1 MHTPRNNTTRKGSK
15 VLSTTTTDVALSE
28 ANNANGEVD
37 YPLQGIVLIALG
49 IGTFSLQDVIIRSI
63 GDTYPGFEIMFIRGL
78 VALGPIF
85 LIVLYSGGVQ
95 TLKVRHF
102 GLNVLRGLLGLIS
115 YTAYYM
121 GLQALPL
128 AETTAIFFISPLIV
142 TMLSALILRE
152 TVGIRRWSAILA
164 GFAGVLMIVQPTS
177 GSISPVIGLP
187 VLAAC
192 TYAFSIILTRR
203 IGRYQSGAS
212 MAFCAMFVFVVF
224 SGIAGLT
231 VGQGQFDTT
240 AHPAMDFLTRA
251 WVVPTPLDAAV
262 IAACGFIAAF
272 GFYCLAQGYKV
283 APVSVVAPFEFVSMP
298 LAVFWGFAIWAEVP
312 NALVLLGITT
322 VVFSGIYVLKREG
335 LPGKK
340 PLTTGR
346 GVRFRL

>member
-1 MHTPRNNTTRKGSK
+1 MHTWGDNTTREGSK
-15 VLSTTTTDVALSE
+15 DLAITSTNTVLPKV
-28 ANNANGEVD
+28 NNANGEAD
-37 YPLQGIVLIALG
+37 NPLQGIVLIALG

-78 VALGPIF
+78 VAIGPIF
-85 LIVLYSGGVQ
+85 LIVLISGGIR
-95 TLKVRHF
+95 TLRVRHF

-152 TVGIRRWSAILA
+152 TVGIRRWGAVLA
-164 GFAGVLMIVQPTS
+164 GFAGVLLIVQPTS
-177 GSISPVIGLP
+177 GSISPAIGLP
-187 VLAAC
+187 ILAAC
-192 TYAFSIILTRR
+192 TYAASIIITRR
-203 IGRYQSGAS
+203 IGKSQSGAS
-212 MAFCAMFVFVVF
+212 MAFYAMLVFVAV
-224 SGIAGLT
+224 SGIAGLAF
-231 VGQGQFDTT
+231 GQGQIDT
-240 AHPAMDFLTRA
+240 AVHPSMDFLMRA
-251 WVVPTPLDAAV
+251 WVVPTPLDALM
-262 IAACGFIAAF
+262 IAACGLIAAF

-283 APVSVVAPFEFVSMP
+283 APVSVVAPFEFISMP

-312 NALVLLGITT
+312 TTLVLAGIATII
-322 VVFSGIYVLKREG
+322 FSGIYVLRREG